1 MQQFTVPQFI
11 DVEDKIIGPLTT
23 RQFIIMLVAF
33 MIVVVSYKLC
43 DFTLFVLIMIL
54 TFGIAGV
61 FAFLKV
67 NGRPFHLFV
76 INFIQTTKKAK
87 LRVWN
92 NDLNVKL
99 DLKETE
105 SRESVGQTN
114 QTILIQKRPYIRS
127 RLSELSLIVDTQGAY
142 KGEEKVEKIEK
153 VDINQNLEIKS

>member
-33 MIVVVSYKLC
+33 MIVVISYKLC
-43 DFTLFVLIMIL
+43 DFTLFVLIVVL
-54 TFGIAGV
+54 TFGIAGI
-61 FAFLKV
+61 FAFLKI

-92 NDLNVKL
+92 NSLNVKL
-99 DLKETE
+99 DLKEVEEEESTE
-105 SRESVGQTN
+105 QINKIVLT
-114 QTILIQKRPYIRS
+114 QKKPYIKS

-142 KGEEKVEKIEK
+142 KGGERVEKIEK
-153 VDINQNLEIKS
+153 IDKNNV